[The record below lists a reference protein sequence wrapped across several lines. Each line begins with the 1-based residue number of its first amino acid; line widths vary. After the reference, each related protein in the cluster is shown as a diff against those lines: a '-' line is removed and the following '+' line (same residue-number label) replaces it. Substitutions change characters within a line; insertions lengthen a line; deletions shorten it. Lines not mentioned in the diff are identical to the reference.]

1 VLIDGNFDAA
11 SLLVSD
17 GIITEIRAFD
27 LDTAEYEDA
36 VVHDFGHKLIIPGL
50 VDTHVHINEPGRT
63 HWEGF
68 HYATRAAAAGGIT
81 SLVDMPLNSSPVTT
95 DVSALDQKLRSFK
108 GNGWVDCGFWGGVVP
123 QNIDDLD
130 DLLDAGVLGL
140 KAFTIESGIDEFPEV
155 NAEHL
160 TKVMR
165 KIGKYQLPLLVHAE
179 LQDCNTEHDVLQGTP
194 IGKSYS
200 RFLASRPKS
209 WENNAIKLLI
219 ALASSTNDDGI
230 LTKLHIVHLSSSD
243 ALSLIKEGKEKGL
256 RISAE
261 TCPHYL
267 SLFSEAIPDG
277 NCIFKCCP
285 PIRDNANRDLLWGGL
300 ADGTIDFIVSDH
312 SPSPPELKQ
321 LESGDL
327 ENAWG
332 GIASIQFG
340 LPLAWT
346 EAKNRGFELS
356 KVVEWMSTNP
366 AKFCGLGKRKG
377 RLAPSFD
384 ADFVVFDDH
393 AEYVIEEQNIFYR
406 HKLSPYIGAR
416 VTGLVEK
423 TYLRGNLVYSDGDI
437 IGVPKGQTLMNHRHS
452 LNEGSV

>member
-1 VLIDGNFDAA
+1 MVG
-11 SLLVSD
+11 S
-17 GIITEIRAFD
+17 GIIREIRSYH
-27 LDTAEYEDA
+27 LDSDDFQDA
-36 VVHDFGHKLIIPGL
+36 VVHDFGYKIIIPGL

-95 DVSALDQKLRSFK
+95 NVSALETKLRSFK
-108 GNGWVDCGFWGGVVP
+108 GNGWVDCGFWGGAIP

-130 DLLDAGVLGL
+130 NLLDAGVLGV

-155 NAEHL
+155 DAEHL
-160 TKVMR
+160 KQVMR
-165 KIGKYQLPLLVHAE
+165 KIGKYKLPLLVHAE
-179 LQDCNTEHDVLQGTP
+179 LRDNYTEPYVLQTKP

-200 RFLASRPKS
+200 RFLASRPKR

-219 ALASSTNDDGI
+219 ALASSNNDEGI
-230 LTKLHIVHLSSSD
+230 FTKLHIVHLSSSD
-243 ALSLIKEGKEKGL
+243 ALSLIREGKDKGL
-256 RISAE
+256 CISAE

-267 SLFSEAIPDG
+267 HLFSEAIPDG

-285 PIRDNANRDLLWGGL
+285 PIRDSENREHLWSGL

-312 SPSPPELKQ
+312 SPSPPELKL

-332 GIASIQFG
+332 GISSLQFG
-340 LPLAWT
+340 LPLSWT
-346 EAKNRGFELS
+346 EARNRGFGLS
-356 KVVEWMSTNP
+356 KVVEWMSINP

-384 ADFVVFDDH
+384 ADFVVFDEH
-393 AEYVIEEQNIFYR
+393 AEYVIEEQNILYR
-406 HKLSPYIGAR
+406 HKLSPYIGSR
-416 VTGLVEK
+416 VTGMVEK
-423 TYLRGNLVYSDGDI
+423 TFLRGNLVYSNGEI
-437 IGVPKGQTLMNHRHS
+437 IGSPRGQTLMNQNFS
-452 LNEGSV
+452 